1 MVARSG
7 ATQEEVRRHNLAA
20 LLGYVHLRGPT
31 TRAALT
37 VAMGL
42 NRSTIGALTAEL
54 VGAGLVREEPPP
66 RRAGAGRPSLVVVP
80 EGERVYVLAV
90 DLGVE
95 HLVVAR
101 VGLGGRVLDRRE
113 LAYRRG
119 AQDVGDVA
127 ATIARLA
134 EELRAGACP
143 GATCLGVGASVPG
156 VVRRR
161 DGLVRFAPN
170 LGWVDV
176 PFGAALAARLDLPV
190 AVRNDADLGALAEHS
205 RGAAVGYDDVVYLAG
220 EVGVGGGII
229 VGGRPLRGLGGYA
242 GEVGHLL
249 VNPAGRPC
257 RCGGRGCWETEV
269 GEDALLLPAGRS
281 PGAGLDVAREVLAAA
296 GAGDQRAAAAVAS
309 VAHWLGTGI
318 GVIVNLFN
326 PAVVVLGGLLAGVF
340 AVAEATV
347 RAAVSHTALHAPG
360 DQVRLV
366 LPALGPDSSL
376 LGAAELAFGPLLGD
390 PTAALRPLLP
400 PGASTPSPPAGGL
413 GAAAS
418 T

>member
-7 ATQEEVRRHNLAA
+7 ATQEEVRRRNLAA

-95 HLVVAR
+95 HLAVAR

-134 EELRAGACP
+134 EELRAEACP

-205 RGAAVGYDDVVYLAG
+205 RGAAVGYDDVVYLAW

-309 VAHWLGTGI
+309 VAHWLGTGV

-340 AVAEATV
+340 AAAEATV
-347 RAAVSHTALHAPG
+347 RAAVSRTALHAPG

-400 PGASTPSPPAGGL
+400 PGASVPSPPAGGL